1 MTPFSLYMHVSAI
14 INILYQSGTFVIT
27 DESTLTLVG
36 SFCITNS
43 VTSLVTQA
51 VKNLPAVQKMRK
63 IPRRRE
69 WKPTPILLPGKSH
82 GQRSLVDYSPK
93 GCKELDMAYICNW
106 MDKSRKVSFARQE
119 LWSASLIIWFFLLVS
134 PTFFLWSTWD
144 RRFTDSSVD

>member
-82 GQRSLVDYSPK
+82 GQRSLVDYHP
-93 GCKELDMAYICNW
+93 
-106 MDKSRKVSFARQE
+106 
-119 LWSASLIIWFFLLVS
+119 
-134 PTFFLWSTWD
+134 
-144 RRFTDSSVD
+144 